1 MVLSFLIEN
10 GTSAVCAL
18 LRCVP
23 RVRVRTFEPGGGRD
37 ALLDQAMTAFL
48 SMGGTFT
55 WPLLIVHRG
64 HASLMAGELD
74 EAQTFAERAL
84 ALTRDRDQSGYVV
97 SRADFAIDR

>member
-1 MVLSFLIEN
+1 
-10 GTSAVCAL
+10 
-18 LRCVP
+18 
-23 RVRVRTFEPGGGRD
+23 
-37 ALLDQAMTAFL
+37 MTAFV

-84 ALTRDRDQSGYVV
+84 ALTRDHDQSGYVV
-97 SRADFAIDR
+97 SRADFAVDR